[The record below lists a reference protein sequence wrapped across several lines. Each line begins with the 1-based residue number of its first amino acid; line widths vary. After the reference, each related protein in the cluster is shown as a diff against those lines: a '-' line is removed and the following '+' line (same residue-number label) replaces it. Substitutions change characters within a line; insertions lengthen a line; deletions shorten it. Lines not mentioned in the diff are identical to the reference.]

1 MIGISNSSNASVAF
15 PQVNDFTCLSGIS
28 GAIFSASVH
37 ATPKSVFRE
46 PAPLF
51 PITSSGSDGLVVS
64 NYSLVLRLKTKCDK
78 MTTVPGRMIL
88 VMCCHNSVI

>member
-51 PITSSGSDGLVVS
+51 PITSSGPVTGYAATGKPQAIASKSTSPKVS
-64 NYSLVLRLKTKCDK
+64 VLLGKTK
-78 MTTVPGRMIL
+78 TL
-88 VMCCHNSVI
+88 A